1 MNTPQQQARGFL
13 SSLFDFSFSSYVT
26 PKLIRVIYVVVV
38 VVAAL
43 TALGFLV
50 TAFEINILLGLVTL
64 VILAP
69 LAFLFYVILYRVF
82 LEVVMAV
89 FTIAENTTRIASG
102 LVQGG
107 GTYDRGD
114 SGAGGPGAVGFG
126 GGRGGPGSGVE
137 PGSAGGFTSPAAPTR
152 RVDPWQ
158 PVAPTNPGEP
168 TAESPSS
175 PAGEAAGEV
184 PGV

>member
-89 FTIAENTTRIASG
+89 FTIAENTTRMA
-102 LVQGG
+102 G
-107 GTYDRGD
+107 GTTQ
-114 SGAGGPGAVGFG
+114 GAGPFG
-126 GGRGGPGSGVE
+126 GGSFAGGSGI
-137 PGSAGGFTSPAAPTR
+137 AGGFAPATPAAPTR

-158 PVAPTNPGEP
+158 PGVATQQGQPTVERPSSFGGEAPGEP
-168 TAESPSS
+168 P
-175 PAGEAAGEV
+175 EA
-184 PGV
+184 